1 MEWIISGLLVSTSF
15 VVFDF
20 SLVVYLFFRSNSTTS
35 TSECSLATVAVYL
48 VLAAPWAL
56 PLSAIGFGMKSLMLC
71 FVFNSLFSG
80 VAVVGVV
87 LDLVFGLPFLLID
100 LHFVVVF

>member
-1 MEWIISGLLVSTSF
+1 MKLIISGLSASF

-20 SLVVYLFFRSNSTTS
+20 SLVVFYLFFRSNSTTS

-71 FVFNSLFSG
+71 FVFNSLFSD
-80 VAVVGVV
+80 VAAVGVV
-87 LDLVFGLPFLLID
+87 LDLVFWLTVLLD
-100 LHFVVVF
+100 

>member
-1 MEWIISGLLVSTSF
+1 MLTC
-15 VVFDF
+15 F
-20 SLVVYLFFRSNSTTS
+20 SAQIPTTS

-71 FVFNSLFSG
+71 FVFNSLFSD
-80 VAVVGVV
+80 VAAVGVV
-87 LDLVFGLPFLLID
+87 LDLVFWLTVLVD
-100 LHFVVVF
+100 